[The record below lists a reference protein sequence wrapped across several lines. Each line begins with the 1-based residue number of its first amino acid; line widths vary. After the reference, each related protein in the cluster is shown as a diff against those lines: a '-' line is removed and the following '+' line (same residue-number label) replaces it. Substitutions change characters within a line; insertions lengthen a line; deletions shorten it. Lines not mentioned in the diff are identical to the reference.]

1 MDERNLWKLSSDF
14 SCDVMNMNRL
24 FVDDS
29 TTSRK
34 AATQRVGPIHQRRHW
49 AAVRCCF
56 EYFTFCAENQSVAR
70 ITQPRRILS
79 NSVQHRLNICWR
91 TRNDAQNFT
100 RRRLLLQ
107 RFLEFVEQPDI
118 FERDD
123 SLISESF
130 KQLDLC
136 RGEGAHLG
144 ATCEQASNE
153 FPFEVKRSRQQ
164 AAKSAGKTESW
175 KFILSGLHIGNVE
188 GSTFANPAIL
198 WPINTDLFAASRY

>member
-1 MDERNLWKLSSDF
+1 
-14 SCDVMNMNRL
+14 MN
-24 FVDDS
+24 
-29 TTSRK
+29 
-34 AATQRVGPIHQRRHW
+34 H
-49 AAVRCCF
+49 
-56 EYFTFCAENQSVAR
+56 R
-70 ITQPRRILS
+70 IACIAQPRSMLRHSIE
-79 NSVQHRLNICWR
+79 HRLNVRLGACDD
-91 TRNDAQNFT
+91 TQDLT
-100 RRRLLLQ
+100 RRSLLFQ
-107 RFLEFVEQPDI
+107 RFLEFLKQPDI

-153 FPFEVKRSRQQ
+153 FPFEVKRNRQQ

-198 WPINTDLFAASRY
+198 WPIKIGRASCRERVWIWVVEVC

>member
-1 MDERNLWKLSSDF
+1 MDQFMIDNGSAG
-14 SCDVMNMNRL
+14 NR
-24 FVDDS
+24 
-29 TTSRK
+29 
-34 AATQRVGPIHQRRHW
+34 ATGDRQLGRHQKRDR
-49 AAVRCCF
+49 
-56 EYFTFCAENQSVAR
+56 TFMSHQTKNITLNNSNRGVVCVAHSGGA
-70 ITQPRRILS
+70 LGD
-79 NSVQHRLNICWR
+79 SVQHRLDIRGRASDN
-91 TRNDAQNFT
+91 TQDFT
-100 RRRLLLQ
+100 GGRLLLQ
-107 RFLEFVEQPDI
+107 RFLEFLKQPDI

-153 FPFEVKRSRQQ
+153 FPFEVKRNRQQ